1 MMKELSLVRNTILT
15 KMLNK
20 TTESKESES
29 SNHLM
34 KRGKRGLMRA
44 IVIVMARH
52 RKVAMMTN
60 TRLQRM
66 LRSIADANVK
76 GMPRMRFSW
85 TMVRLWSIIKVERG
99 IKGPLEGS
107 DRAHTVSLS

>member
-1 MMKELSLVRNTILT
+1 MMKELSLVRSTILT

-20 TTESKESES
+20 ITESKESES

-34 KRGKRGLMRA
+34 KRSKRGLMRA
-44 IVIVMARH
+44 MQVKVKL
-52 RKVAMMTN
+52 RKVAMMKN
-60 TRLQRM
+60 TRHQRM

-85 TMVRLWSIIKVERG
+85 MM
-99 IKGPLEGS
+99 
-107 DRAHTVSLS
+107 AHL

>member
-1 MMKELSLVRNTILT
+1 MMKELSLVRSTILT
-15 KMLNK
+15 KMQNK

-34 KRGKRGLMRA
+34 KRGKRGRTR
-44 IVIVMARH
+44 VMQVKVKL

-60 TRLQRM
+60 TRHQRM

-85 TMVRLWSIIKVERG
+85 TMVRL
-99 IKGPLEGS
+99 
-107 DRAHTVSLS
+107 